1 MKREQGINPI
11 RLVGAWTEGYA
22 LDHHILSSTYMGED
36 VYGHPL
42 FDTTRTK
49 LGEMLFQFK
58 YRYKHDQLDSIMEE
72 IIPFLDEWE
81 ALKNVDVVISVPPS
95 KTRLYQPAE
104 ELGKAVALYI
114 GKHYYNDVLVK
125 SSNIQSKDLS
135 GDKASM
141 TGVFHLAKLA
151 KRTYNVLIVDD
162 LYSTGKSLKECVHA
176 LRTDKMVKDIYV
188 LTITKTNR

>member
-1 MKREQGINPI
+1 M
-11 RLVGAWTEGYA
+11 
-22 LDHHILSSTYMGED
+22 
-36 VYGHPL
+36 
-42 FDTTRTK
+42 
-49 LGEMLFQFK
+49 
-58 YRYKHDQLDSIMEE
+58 
-72 IIPFLDEWE
+72 
-81 ALKNVDVVISVPPS
+81 
-95 KTRLYQPAE
+95 
-104 ELGKAVALYI
+104 
-114 GKHYYNDVLVK
+114 K

-162 LYSTGKSLKECVHA
+162 LYSTGKSLNECVHA